1 MENLQKNVDVKLV
14 MNEKKTVEINI
25 KTNYPKQAGIHG
37 YVWVCEGWDQFMY
50 LTDADIEFFSY

>member
-25 KTNYPKQAGIHG
+25 KTNYPKQAGIRG